1 MLLKFYIIVFK
12 LWYLWRKF
20 CWKFQ
25 QEAVQKLT
33 LLSRH
38 SCLSEVRHYKSSVAD
53 DDVKNEHLRR
63 TMLVREVMRIVQIL
77 EHKVNTAP
85 KLST

>member
-1 MLLKFYIIVFK
+1 M
-12 LWYLWRKF
+12 
-20 CWKFQ
+20 
-25 QEAVQKLT
+25 T

-53 DDVKNEHLRR
+53 GDVKNEHLRR

-77 EHKVNTAP
+77 EHKVNP
-85 KLST
+85 YQNYKLSFLWRVKKI